1 MIMSKDTKPVVLV
14 GAGLA
19 GSLLAVFMAKRG
31 KQVQMYERRPDMRR
45 ESMGAGRSIN
55 LALSERGIRAL
66 KAVGLLEPIMKIAIP
81 MKGRMMHDKKGN
93 MTYQAYG
100 KNDNEVIYSVSRGI
114 LNQRL
119 MDLAEESTA
128 SKIHFNTRCTG
139 MDLQS
144 GTVFFKN
151 ESSGEL
157 SQVQGE
163 TVIGTDGSASA
174 LRMEMMK
181 HGRFNFSQQY
191 LEHGYKELTI
201 PPDAN
206 GNFKMEPYALHIWPR
221 GSFMMIAL
229 PNPDKSF
236 TCTLFFPFAGDNGFD
251 QLTDPD
257 TVLTF
262 FKAEFP
268 DAVEM
273 MPDLLNEFMS
283 NPTSTLATV
292 RCEPWFVGDKLAL
305 LGDASHAVVP
315 FFGQG
320 MNCSFEDCVIMNEC
334 MEAYGDDWSK
344 VLSAYGNARKTQA
357 DAIADM
363 ALENFIE
370 MRDKVADPAFLLRK
384 KVEHALEEK
393 YPEQFISRYAMVS
406 FTNIPYRTA
415 FNKGV
420 QQDALLDALCKNI
433 QSPDEIDWN
442 LADQLMRNLK

>member
-1 MIMSKDTKPVVLV
+1 MAKDTKPVVLV

-19 GSLLAVFMAKRG
+19 GSLLAVFLAKRG
-31 KQVQMYERRPDMRR
+31 KAVQMYERRPDMRR

-66 KAVGLLEPIMKIAIP
+66 KAVGLLDPIMEIAIP

-100 KNDNEVIYSVSRGI
+100 KNDHEVIYSVSRGV

-119 MDLAEESTA
+119 MDLAEASTQ

-139 MDLQS
+139 MDLQT
-144 GTVFFKN
+144 GTVFFKD
-151 ESSGEL
+151 ERTGAL
-157 SQVQGE
+157 SQAQGQ

-181 HGRFNFSQQY
+181 HGRFNFSQEY

-201 PPDAN
+201 PPDEN
-206 GNFKMEPYALHIWPR
+206 GNFRMEPNALHIWPR

-236 TCTLFFPFAGDNGFD
+236 TCTLFFPFEGENGFN
-251 QLTDPD
+251 QLDHPD
-257 TVLTF
+257 KVLHF
-262 FKAEFP
+262 FEQAFP
-268 DAVEM
+268 DAVPM
-273 MPDLLNEFMS
+273 MPTLLKDFME
-283 NPTSTLATV
+283 NPTSSLATI
-292 RCEPWFVGDKLAL
+292 RCAPWHVDDKLAL

-320 MNCSFEDCVIMNEC
+320 MNCSFEDCVIMDACIET
-334 MEAYGDDWSK
+334 YGDDWSK
-344 VLSAYGNARKTQA
+344 ILPAYSTARKTQA

-384 KVEHALEEK
+384 KVEHALERK
-393 YPEQFISRYAMVS
+393 YPNQFISRYAMVS

-415 FNKGV
+415 FQKGV
-420 QQDALLDALCKNI
+420 EQDKMLDALCENI
-433 QSPDEIDWN
+433 QDPSEIDWN
-442 LADQLMRNLK
+442 LADQLIQKLT